1 MQTEDRVAAL
11 LAQMTLAEKLGQLQQ
26 FTGDS
31 PEHRDW
37 VRRGMVGSIIN
48 VTSSRSK
55 SPAAEAN
62 ALQEI
67 AVKETRLGIPMIF
80 GRDVI
85 HGYRTVMPIPL
96 GQAAT
101 FDMELVEEGAA
112 IAAREASAYGVHWT
126 FAPMVDVSRDP
137 RWGRIAESGGE
148 DPLLNARL
156 GAAMVRGFQGE
167 DMSAPDRVAAC
178 AKHYVGYGAAEGG
191 RDYNTTYIP
200 EGLLRDVYLPPF
212 KACVDAGVATFMS
225 AFNDLNGVPTSGN
238 AFTMR
243 QVLKGE
249 WNFDGFVV
257 SDWNAIIELIKHGF
271 CADKREAALA
281 GLTAGV
287 DMEMLSTCYVENAQ
301 ALLDAGLLSMEQ
313 IDDAVTRILRIK
325 ERVGLFDNPYLTD
338 ERTSV
343 VLAAPHLDAAKRA
356 ALESCVL
363 LKNDGALPLPAGLR
377 SLAVIGPMADN
388 PKEQMGSWTM
398 DGNANDTVTPLTALR
413 EALAGRCDVQFAP
426 GVPDCR
432 STDTAGFA
440 EAVRVASACDA
451 VLLIVGEDAGYSG
464 EAHSRAYLTLPGS
477 QDKLVEVI
485 AACGKPVTMVIM
497 AGRPLALE
505 ELVSKA
511 QAILFAWHPGTMGG
525 PAIADLLLGTAAPS
539 GKLPATFPRTVG
551 QVPVYYAHKSSGRPP
566 RAGDHV
572 PPIGTP
578 LDPSD
583 FAGTYMD
590 SSHMPLYPF
599 GFGLSYTTFAYSEL
613 TLSTDTLRMGESLR
627 ATVTVENT
635 GSVAADEVV
644 QLYTRDL
651 FGSTTRPVK
660 EMQDFRRVTL
670 APGERQQV
678 TFTLN
683 TDQLAFHNPALQ
695 RVVEPGAFHLMVGG
709 NSEEVLLAE
718 FTVVE

>member
-1 MQTEDRVAAL
+1 MVYAACVPLIFTMWSVRMQTEDRVAAL

-225 AFNDLNGVPTSGN
+225 AFKTS
-238 AFTMR
+238 
-243 QVLKGE
+243 
-249 WNFDGFVV
+249 
-257 SDWNAIIELIKHGF
+257 
-271 CADKREAALA
+271 
-281 GLTAGV
+281 TA
-287 DMEMLSTCYVENAQ
+287 C
-301 ALLDAGLLSMEQ
+301 
-313 IDDAVTRILRIK
+313 
-325 ERVGLFDNPYLTD
+325 P
-338 ERTSV
+338 
-343 VLAAPHLDAAKRA
+343 P
-356 ALESCVL
+356 
-363 LKNDGALPLPAGLR
+363 PA
-377 SLAVIGPMADN
+377 
-388 PKEQMGSWTM
+388 
-398 DGNANDTVTPLTALR
+398 TPSPC
-413 EALAGRCDVQFAP
+413 GRCSRAS
-426 GVPDCR
+426 GI
-432 STDTAGFA
+432 STASWSATGTPSSSSSST
-440 EAVRVASACDA
+440 ASARISA
-451 VLLIVGEDAGYSG
+451 KQPS
-464 EAHSRAYLTLPGS
+464 PG
-477 QDKLVEVI
+477 
-485 AACGKPVTMVIM
+485 
-497 AGRPLALE
+497 
-505 ELVSKA
+505 
-511 QAILFAWHPGTMGG
+511 
-525 PAIADLLLGTAAPS
+525 
-539 GKLPATFPRTVG
+539 
-551 QVPVYYAHKSSGRPP
+551 
-566 RAGDHV
+566 
-572 PPIGTP
+572 
-578 LDPSD
+578 
-583 FAGTYMD
+583 
-590 SSHMPLYPF
+590 
-599 GFGLSYTTFAYSEL
+599 
-613 TLSTDTLRMGESLR
+613 
-627 ATVTVENT
+627 
-635 GSVAADEVV
+635 
-644 QLYTRDL
+644 
-651 FGSTTRPVK
+651 
-660 EMQDFRRVTL
+660 
-670 APGERQQV
+670 
-678 TFTLN
+678 
-683 TDQLAFHNPALQ
+683 
-695 RVVEPGAFHLMVGG
+695 
-709 NSEEVLLAE
+709 
-718 FTVVE
+718 